1 MGGAAAA
8 TGSTACATNH
18 SCGRG
23 NDIMKSVFSVS
34 LAALATAL
42 MAGTTLAADLRILTG
57 VTGGKDAAEHEQFV
71 QELEQHLGLD
81 IEMIKPASDYNNVLF
96 TSLASGE
103 RYDLIYGDSGML
115 AGLIEQGA
123 LQDMTDMVA
132 ASSVLSDVAV
142 IPQAE
147 WDLFAVDGRKWGVP
161 NKFEGGTL
169 PTIRQDWLEEFG
181 METPVSLDD
190 WTEYFRRAKEEN
202 GAYGLSTSK
211 LYDIQGFMSASGVK
225 AGYVMVDG
233 KRTIPYATDAAAE
246 IYDWF
251 GTLSK
256 EGLLDPN
263 FTTNGSGE
271 FRNLFMTDRVA
282 AVTYWDAW
290 VGLFNNIMATDH
302 PDTTFEAKGVAGVPG
317 PDGEII
323 LRRGNASLWMMP
335 ANAEHPENAMKFLEF
350 WHSEPGYIMGTL
362 GIKDVDYT
370 MTADGKYELTELGQ
384 AHGMDHGAPRVA
396 STTWEPPFPPL
407 PGVEEAQAIIMEHAT
422 TEYLPAEWPEAQAII
437 EKHAF
442 PAMLGETTGAEAVA
456 AMHDE
461 LLAAGLIDE

>member
-1 MGGAAAA
+1 
-8 TGSTACATNH
+8 
-18 SCGRG
+18 
-23 NDIMKSVFSVS
+23 MKSALSMG
-34 LAALATAL
+34 LAALTASL
-42 MAGTTLAADLRILTG
+42 MSSSAMAADLRILTA
-57 VTGGKDAAEHEQFV
+57 VVGGKDAAEQELFV
-71 QELEQHLGLD
+71 QELEEHLGLD

-96 TSLASGE
+96 TSLAGGE
-103 RYDLIYGDSGML
+103 RYDLIYGDSKML
-115 AGLIEQGA
+115 PGLVEQGA
-123 LQDMTDMVA
+123 VMDVTDLVA
-132 ASSVLSDVAV
+132 ASSVLSDETV
-142 IPQAE
+142 IPAGE
-147 WDLFAVDGRKWGVP
+147 WALFDIDGRKWAVP

-169 PTIRQDWLEEFG
+169 PTIRQDWLEEAG
-181 METPVSLDD
+181 METPVTLDD
-190 WTEYFRRAKEEN
+190 WTEFFRWAKQEK

-211 LYDIQGFMSASGVK
+211 LYDIQGFMSAAGVK

-233 KRTIPYATDAAAE
+233 KRTIPYASDAAAE

-251 GTLSK
+251 GMLSK

-290 VGLFNNIMATDH
+290 VGLFNNIMATDN
-302 PDTTFEAKGVAGVPG
+302 PDSTFEAKGVAGVPG

-323 LRRGNASLWMMP
+323 LRRGDASLWMIP
-335 ANAEHPENAMKFLEF
+335 ANAEHPENAIKFLEF

-370 MTADGKYELTELGQ
+370 VTADGKYELTEQGQ
-384 AHGMDHGAPRVA
+384 AHGMDHGSPRVA
-396 STTWEPPFPPL
+396 STTWENPFPPL
-407 PGVEEAQAIIMEHAT
+407 PGVKEAEAIALEHGT
-422 TEYLPAEWPEAQAII
+422 MEYLPADWTEAQPIV

-442 PAMLGETTGAEAVA
+442 QAMLGEISGAEAVA
-456 AMHDE
+456 NMHAE

>member
-1 MGGAAAA
+1 
-8 TGSTACATNH
+8 
-18 SCGRG
+18 
-23 NDIMKSVFSVS
+23 MKSVYSVS

-42 MAGTTLAADLRILTG
+42 MAGTTLGADLRILTA
-57 VTGGKDAAEHEQFV
+57 VTGGKDAAEHELFV

-81 IEMIKPASDYNNVLF
+81 IEMVKPAADYNNVLF

-103 RYDLIYGDSGML
+103 RYDLIYGDSKML
-115 AGLIEQGA
+115 PQLVEQGA
-123 LQDMTDMVA
+123 VTDVTDLVA
-132 ASSVLSDVAV
+132 GSAVLSDVAV

-147 WDLFAVDGRKWGVP
+147 WDLFDIEGRKWGVP

-169 PTIRQDWLEEFG
+169 PTVRQDWLEEFG
-181 METPVSLDD
+181 MEAPVTLDD
-190 WTEYFRRAKEEN
+190 WTEFFRRAKEEK
-202 GAYGLSTSK
+202 GAYGLSLSK
-211 LYDIQGFMSASGVK
+211 LYDIQGFMSAAGVK
-225 AGYVMVDG
+225 AGYVLVDG
-233 KRTIPYATDAAAE
+233 KRTIPYASDEAAE

-251 GTLSK
+251 GMLSE

-263 FTTNGSGE
+263 FTTNGSAE

-302 PDTTFEAKGVAGVPG
+302 PDSPFEAKGVAGVPG
-317 PDGEII
+317 PDGDII
-323 LRRGNASLWMMP
+323 LRRGDASLWMIP
-335 ANAEHPENAMKFLEF
+335 ANAEHPENAIKFLEF

-362 GIKDVDYT
+362 GVKDVDYT
-370 MTADGKYELTELGQ
+370 VTADGGYELTEQGQ
-384 AHGMDHGAPRVA
+384 AHGMDHGSPRVA

-407 PGVEEAQAIIMEHAT
+407 PGVEDAQAIIMEHAT
-422 TEYLPAEWPEAQAII
+422 TEYLPSSWAEAEAIVH
-437 EKHAF
+437 KHAF

-456 AMHDE
+456 AMRNE